1 MVLQGKTLINKMY
14 LGDYEKRNLS
24 IRGSN
29 NTLTANHIYC
39 VGRNYSSHAREM
51 GADERKPPFFFS
63 KPDWAIT
70 TSDVKYPE
78 NTDNLQHEVEL
89 VIVIGK
95 NMSIFGYAVG
105 VDLTQRDIQTD
116 AKKQGKPWF
125 RSKCFLG
132 SAPISEVIMADK
144 NFNPSDI
151 DLLLSV
157 NGKIKQ
163 SGSCND
169 MIWSPVQIISKL
181 ATEIP
186 LYPGDLI
193 FTGTPEGVGVIV
205 KGDKVTASI
214 PGMVELSFS
223 II

>member
-14 LGDYEKRNLS
+14 LGDYENRNLS

-78 NTDNLQHEVEL
+78 NTNNLQHEVEL

-105 VDLTQRDIQTD
+105 VDLTQRDIQID

-144 NFNPSDI
+144 NFNHSDI

-193 FTGTPEGVGVIV
+193 FTGTPEGVGKVEE
-205 KGDKVTASI
+205 GDVLNGFIEQKEVLKVFI
-214 PGMVELSFS
+214 K
-223 II
+223 

>member
-1 MVLQGKTLINKMY
+1 MY
-14 LGDYEKRNLS
+14 LGDYEKRNLP

-29 NTLTANHIYC
+29 NTLAANHIYC
-39 VGRNYSSHAREM
+39 VGRNYSSHAKEM
-51 GADERKPPFFFS
+51 GADDRKPPFFFS

-132 SAPISEVIMADK
+132 SAPISEVIMTDK
-144 NFNPSDI
+144 NFNHSDI

-214 PGMVELSFS
+214 PGIVELSFS

>member
-1 MVLQGKTLINKMY
+1 MY

-29 NTLTANHIYC
+29 NTLAANHIYC

-51 GADERKPPFFFS
+51 GADERKHPFFFS

-144 NFNPSDI
+144 NFNHSDI

-157 NGKIKQ
+157 NGIIKQ

-193 FTGTPEGVGVIV
+193 FTGTPEGVGPVNIGDEIV
-205 KGDKVTASI
+205 ASI
-214 PGMVELSFS
+214 EGKVKHSF
-223 II
+223 III

>member
-14 LGDYEKRNLS
+14 LGDYENRNLS

-105 VDLTQRDIQTD
+105 VDLTQRDIQAD

-144 NFNPSDI
+144 NFNHSDI

-193 FTGTPEGVGVIV
+193 FTGTPEGVGKVEE
-205 KGDKVTASI
+205 GDVLNGFIEQKEVLKVFI
-214 PGMVELSFS
+214 K
-223 II
+223 